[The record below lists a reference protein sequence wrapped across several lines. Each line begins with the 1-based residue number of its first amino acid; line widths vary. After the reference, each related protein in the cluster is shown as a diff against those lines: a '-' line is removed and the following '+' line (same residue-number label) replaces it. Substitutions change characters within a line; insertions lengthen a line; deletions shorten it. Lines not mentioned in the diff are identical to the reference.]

1 LKKHWKAILVLVLV
15 FGGLGWFFVG
25 LQQERASM
33 TAAAPAIVTG
43 AEFKPDPESSSLD
56 QTQIDY
62 VVDAAGTP
70 VQASSTLPGDRTGDY
85 PIGQNIAVCYKPDE
99 PTVSRVNTDGSACEG

>member
-1 LKKHWKAILVLVLV
+1 MKKHWKAILVLVLV
-15 FGGLGWFFVG
+15 FGGLGWFFAS

-33 TAAAPAIVTG
+33 TAAAAAIVTK
-43 AEFKPDPESSSLD
+43 AQFKPDSESSSLD

-70 VQASSTLPGDRTGDY
+70 VQASATLPGDRTGDY

-99 PTVSRVNTDGSACEG
+99 PAVSRVNADGSDCGS